1 MKNDWNRSTS
11 NWQLA
16 FPRQVKTPIKARPCY
31 YQLAPLDWSLE
42 GKRLL
47 SSFGSHLRW
56 ALSSG
61 NVTIYSRG
69 RGGWSSLHNFSD
81 FVCWLHYT
89 GNGFN
94 RTCEQMYRFSI
105 LLQTNLLCSVRR
117 CFSVEI
123 LIRISNL
130 IMIDHRLN
138 NKINS
143 NCVDYLL

>member
-1 MKNDWNRSTS
+1 MKTIDRDRSTT
-11 NWQLA
+11 NWQLI
-16 FPRQVKTPIKARPCY
+16 FSETPIKARPCY

-94 RTCEQMYRFSI
+94 RTREQMYRFSI
-105 LLQTNLLCSVRR
+105 FLQTSLFLRR
-117 CFSVEI
+117 CFPVEI

-130 IMIDHRLN
+130 IAIDHRLN

-143 NCVDYLL
+143 NRVDYLL